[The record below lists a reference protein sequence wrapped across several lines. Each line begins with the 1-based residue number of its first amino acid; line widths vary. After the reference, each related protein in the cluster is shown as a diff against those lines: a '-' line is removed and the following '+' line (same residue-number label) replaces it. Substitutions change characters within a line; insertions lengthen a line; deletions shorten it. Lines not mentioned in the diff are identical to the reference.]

1 MLSYLQS
8 FHVDMRILRC
18 ISLTRL
24 LDMGMNINVYHVK
37 LWTDDAHLCS
47 SITCF
52 NTVMIAS
59 DEWSNL
65 IVKWNNL
72 TSRSDTVTPK
82 GVTAISS
89 CFGIL
94 FSFFPQWFEIF
105 VPLKV
110 KFVCYFITRFC
121 LTIRKSTSMPFR
133 LVFLSCIKQCLTEWL
148 IHQRSIMV
156 C

>member
-1 MLSYLQS
+1 MALWTVEHIPRIYMLSYLQS

-18 ISLTRL
+18 ISLTGL

-59 DEWSNL
+59 DECSNL

-82 GVTAISS
+82 R
-89 CFGIL
+89 CYCNFEL
-94 FSFFPQWFEIF
+94 FWYSLFIVSTMVQDICPFEGQ
-105 VPLKV
+105 
-110 KFVCYFITRFC
+110 VCVLFHY
-121 LTIRKSTSMPFR
+121 M
-133 LVFLSCIKQCLTEWL
+133 FLSDY
-148 IHQRSIMV
+148 
-156 C
+156 